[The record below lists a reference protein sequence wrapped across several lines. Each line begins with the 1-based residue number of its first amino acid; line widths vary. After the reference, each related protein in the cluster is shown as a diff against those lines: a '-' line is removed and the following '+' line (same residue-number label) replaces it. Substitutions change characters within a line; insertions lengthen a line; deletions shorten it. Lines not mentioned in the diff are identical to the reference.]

1 MSLAAVPPLR
11 VTLPYDLQTPIAA
24 WLDDD
29 DEAAAASAVYN
40 GSVVGGGGGNAAPPA
55 VAAAAGPRNNRNKPH
70 FRSREVSH
78 DLAKLQRLRTTIVD
92 VLEQCQPPQHQQQH
106 QHQRQH
112 HQASTSTTS
121 TTRQYDE
128 AAAQLDTFYEYHAS
142 LLQCEQHGICVD
154 ALSSPL
160 ELPWASAFVV
170 YTVPPVAAVARAASR
185 NHDDDDDDNDDDD
198 DDDPMTGTTPSS
210 GRGRYKNHPH
220 SQQHPSSNN
229 NNNNSNMEVHASI
242 RWERI
247 NILWNIVALESY
259 LASTQPLTT
268 KQGWMK
274 AAVHLEKG
282 AGIVR
287 YLRNDVLPLHFHV
300 DPPPSTQ
307 PQQQQQ
313 YGGNATG
320 GGGAAAASS
329 TSTAPTADLSI
340 PFLQSWEA
348 LLTAEAQRSSFEAF
362 RCAPRPR
369 HFMLAK
375 LATAAAPLYAECDQS
390 CRRSY
395 SNINN
400 SNSISYNNN
409 NNERDLHAFLTRW
422 EIYAR
427 SWGVWMRTK
436 GEHHQAGVH
445 RDKRQLGLEL
455 ARLQKA
461 IALGGQCQELC
472 RPPHQQ
478 QQQKHHQQQGIV
490 VEELELLANEAN
502 QTVEEMQGRYAQAS
516 QEQAQAMANANSDG
530 AGGRNNSSISHAPV
544 PPDELPDIA
553 PQLQVKVNQPLEKI
567 LPPLETPLFEDIMN
581 PMVRRYVDLF
591 MTEMDKLLFQMTSI
605 AEEKTESA
613 RKALAMVNLPHSL
626 TAYRQEQAGGGIP
639 EDLWFRVEAV
649 QREKR
654 VARLK
659 QELWELRDIAD
670 SARHTYKVIKHQLE
684 EDLAMDQLF
693 REQHTSFQGHD
704 AAEVQKT
711 FRQSLENYDRLLVT
725 AQDGDAVLLRRL
737 EMLDTDPKY
746 KLLQFQKSQLDRLL
760 PGAGMVGPAIDT
772 SMLSKLLVELSVLF
786 REREMILSTMR
797 EELKNFDIH
806 SRLCEADLS
815 ASAAAASNNAN
826 NAGEPN
832 QALLNQSSNPEVERD
847 FRRILVESK
856 ESFNEIAYDIQENIN
871 KQAELVQTILVQ
883 NQKFMDA
890 RDAMQSSSSS
900 DSCIVMI
907 EDAIEEIEQLSKHL
921 KEGKDFYDV
930 VIPKL
935 DKLKLQVG
943 DVSARLTVER
953 CEYEDNCRRNEQEAE
968 DARMAASFAGNND
981 GNGGGGGGGGNSN
994 SGSGGGGQS
1003 ASSGGGSG
1011 VSSHDAGRSG
1021 SVNMPMGE
1029 TEAGLRRGSD
1039 VAPRAQ
1045 AQPGA
1050 EQVSHS
1056 QPQVRV
1062 DDEKVAS
1069 LIAMDFDPE
1078 KVVEALKKYDNNVEQ
1093 ALNEL
1098 LSC

>member
-1 MSLAAVPPLR
+1 MSLAAVPPLK
-11 VTLPYDLQTPIAA
+11 VTRPYDLQTPIAT
-24 WLDDD
+24 WLDEDD
-29 DEAAAASAVYN
+29 AVY
-40 GSVVGGGGGNAAPPA
+40 GTVATVTGGGPHHPP
-55 VAAAAGPRNNRNKPH
+55 KPH
-70 FRSREVSH
+70 FRSMEVSQ
-78 DLAKLQRLRTTIVD
+78 DLAKLQRLRSSIVE
-92 VLEQCQPPQHQQQH
+92 VL
-106 QHQRQH
+106 
-112 HQASTSTTS
+112 TS
-121 TTRQYDE
+121 RNYDE

-142 LLQCEQHGICVD
+142 LLQCEEHGICVD
-154 ALSSPL
+154 EVSSPL
-160 ELPWASAFVV
+160 ELAWASAFA
-170 YTVPPVAAVARAASR
+170 TPDGSVPPAAAARAR
-185 NHDDDDDDNDDDD
+185 PGEEEDDDDAMDIDHYPGHRGGRNPRGGGGGGGDN
-198 DDDPMTGTTPSS
+198 G
-210 GRGRYKNHPH
+210 GAG
-220 SQQHPSSNN
+220 
-229 NNNNSNMEVHASI
+229 MEVHASI
-242 RWERI
+242 TWERV
-247 NILWNIVALESY
+247 NILWNIVALEAY

-268 KQGWMK
+268 RQGWMK

-282 AGIVR
+282 AGI
-287 YLRNDVLPLHFHV
+287 LRHLRQDVLLSGSSQTSPNQSPF
-300 DPPPSTQ
+300 
-307 PQQQQQ
+307 
-313 YGGNATG
+313 
-320 GGGAAAASS
+320 AAV
-329 TSTAPTADLSI
+329 DLSVS
-340 PFLQSWEA
+340 FCQSWES
-348 LLTAEAQRSSFEAF
+348 LLTAEAQRSSYEAF
-362 RCAPRPR
+362 RCAARPR

-375 LATAAAPLYAECDQS
+375 LATAAAPLYEDCDQS
-390 CRRSY
+390 CGHEELTRRSE
-395 SNINN
+395 SQN
-400 SNSISYNNN
+400 SAAANPIVL
-409 NNERDLHAFLTRW
+409 RQFLHLWQT
-422 EIYAR
+422 YAR
-427 SWGVWMRTK
+427 AWGVWMRTK
-436 GEHHQAGVH
+436 AEHHQACVH

-455 ARLQKA
+455 ARLHKA
-461 IALGGQCQELC
+461 LTLGGQCQELC
-472 RPPHQQ
+472 QHSHQEQQQLAQPLHGQQ
-478 QQQKHHQQQGIV
+478 QQPLSLDG
-490 VEELELLANEAN
+490 LAQETQ
-502 QTVEEMQGRYAQAS
+502 QTVDEMQERYVQAT
-516 QEQAQAMANANSDG
+516 QEQAQAAANPTNN
-530 AGGRNNSSISHAPV
+530 NNSHVTVQPE
-544 PPDELPDIA
+544 DLPEIA
-553 PQLQVKVNQPLEKI
+553 PQLQVKVNQPIEKI

-581 PMVRRYVDLF
+581 PLVRRYVDLF
-591 MTEMDKLLFQMTSI
+591 LSEMDKLLFQMTSI

-613 RKALAMVNLPHSL
+613 RKALATVNLPHSL

-639 EDLWFRVEAV
+639 EDLWYRVEAV

-670 SARHTYKVIKHQLE
+670 AARHTYKVIKHQLE

-693 REQHTSFQGHD
+693 REQHPNFEGHD

-772 SMLSKLLVELSVLF
+772 SLLSKLLVELSVLF

-806 SRLCEADLS
+806 SRLAEVDLS
-815 ASAAAASNNAN
+815 QAGGAHNVNNAN
-826 NAGEPN
+826 NSGGANAE
-832 QALLNQSSNPEVERD
+832 AERE
-847 FRRILVESK
+847 FRRILIESK

-871 KQAELVQTILVQ
+871 KQTELVQTILVQ

-968 DARMAASFAGNND
+968 DARMAASFAGNS
-981 GNGGGGGGGGNSN
+981 GGGGGGDGDGPGASN
-994 SGSGGGGQS
+994 NGTSDS
-1003 ASSGGGSG
+1003 
-1011 VSSHDAGRSG
+1011 
-1021 SVNMPMGE
+1021 
-1029 TEAGLRRGSD
+1029 TRRGSD
-1039 VAPRAQ
+1039 LVPRAQ
-1045 AQPGA
+1045 AQPGV
-1050 EQVSHS
+1050 EQVSHGV
-1056 QPQVRV
+1056 PQVRV